1 MLAGLI
7 FATDDADDRPD
18 ALAATLPFGGMTLI
32 EYQARLL
39 AAVGASH
46 LMIAVSRVTPAL
58 LGAVSRIGERGVAVD
73 IVRSAGEAAAKAHP
87 LAQVIVVAD
96 GLVTT
101 DAVIEW
107 VAADPHEALLV
118 SRDGDGTRGERVDAG
133 HLWAGLA
140 RVPSQRIAE
149 VAAMPDDYDFQ
160 STLLRQAAA
169 AGAVHLVLP
178 AATART
184 RHGVERSA
192 AALMRRSK
200 SVLAALSDRRTAWVD
215 RAIFTP
221 LTSFALPQLVQRG
234 VPGWAL
240 VLGSALAGLGSVAL
254 FATERAGAGVA
265 LALLGIAQLSTG
277 AMLSWLRGE
286 DRAARWQERA
296 TALLSALAVLL
307 TGTLATRGSGDGS
320 SLVLALVVIALAALV
335 ERTAV
340 PRKRWWATPAAY
352 PVLLLVP
359 ALAGVSALGLAAL
372 ALYAFATL
380 AAGVEAGRV
389 QA

>member
-73 IVRSAGEAAAKAHP
+73 VVRSAGEAAAKAHP
-87 LAQVIVVAD
+87 LAQVIVLAD

-107 VAADPHEALLV
+107 VAAAPHEALLV

-133 HLWAGLA
+133 HVWAGLA

-169 AGAVHLVLP
+169 AGAHQLVLP

-240 VLGSALAGLGSVAL
+240 VLGAAAAAVASLAL
-254 FATERAGAGVA
+254 FVFEKPGAGVA
-265 LALLGIAQLSTG
+265 LALVAIAQLSTG
-277 AMLSWLRGE
+277 AMLARLRGE
-286 DRAARWQERA
+286 DRAARLQERA
-296 TALLSALAVLL
+296 VAALSAVAVLL
-307 TGTLATRGSGDGS
+307 TGALATRDGEDRAGF
-320 SLVLALVVIALAALV
+320 VLALVIAGLAALV
-335 ERTAV
+335 ERTTSA
-340 PRKRWWATPAAY
+340 RKRWWGTPAAY
-352 PVLLLVP
+352 PVLLVVP
-359 ALAGVSALGLAAL
+359 ALAGWSEAGLAAL
-372 ALYAFATL
+372 AVYAFATL
-380 AAGVEAGRV
+380 AAAIEAGRKK
-389 QA
+389 A